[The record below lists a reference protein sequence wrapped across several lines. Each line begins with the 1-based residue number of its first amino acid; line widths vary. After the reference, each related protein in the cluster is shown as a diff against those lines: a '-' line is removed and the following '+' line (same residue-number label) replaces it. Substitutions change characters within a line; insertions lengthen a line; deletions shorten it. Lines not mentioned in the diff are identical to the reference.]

1 MKFEQDMSKVGEG
14 GIHTLNKD
22 FLHGLMTLNF
32 DLETLFKVTAHPLM
46 KGTLWVKYEPDC
58 V

>member
-1 MKFEQDMSKVGEG
+1 MSKVGEG
-14 GIHTLNKD
+14 GIYTLNKI

-46 KGTLWVKYEPDC
+46 KGTLWLKYEPDC